1 MTAPA
6 GSSELQRTHGGKTR
20 IVFVD
25 IGRGLGALLV
35 VYSHIHLVWM
45 YRDHGISTA
54 VTDAVSATFAGPLH
68 LAAVGLI
75 AVPFFFLAS
84 GFVITPMALRQ
95 GHARFVVN
103 RLFRIYPLLAF
114 AILLTA
120 GALLVGLNPIETDQQ
135 GTVTLITVLTNIS
148 LVNYIVYPQV
158 VLLSVAWTLIVEV
171 IFYLTIILLLPLFRR
186 APWLAIAIQLTLIE
200 VIMMTR
206 AQFGPSYS
214 LFAFNM
220 LLTTMPIIGQVIWLG
235 FTRRISGLLAGVY
248 IGIAWWLYVWAKVL
262 EVGDIQ
268 AGYPTAVAVAI
279 LLFLLGLFAEPYL
292 RQRSAWTVL
301 SERTY
306 SIYLIHGITVFIV
319 LDALYG
325 LVPLWIAI
333 AIALGV
339 TAVVVEFSYRF
350 VELPARS
357 LGRSLARGLHQRATR
372 PRVTQAAR
380 EQAARD
386 RIGEPAPLHHV
397 PAGVRTQR

>member
-1 MTAPA
+1 MTVPA
-6 GSSELQRTHGGKTR
+6 GSSEPQRTRGVGNR

-35 VYSHIHLVWM
+35 VYSHLQVVWM
-45 YRDHGISTA
+45 QRDHGISTP
-54 VTDAVSATFAGPLH
+54 VTDAVSAAFASPLH
-68 LAAVGLI
+68 LAAPGLV

-95 GHARFVVN
+95 GHARFAIN
-103 RLFRIYPLLAF
+103 RFFRIYPLLAF

-135 GTVTLITVLTNIS
+135 GPVTPMTVLTNVS

-171 IFYLTIILLLPLFRR
+171 IFYLMIALLLPLFRR
-186 APWLAIAIQLTLIE
+186 APWLAVAIQLTLIE

-206 AQFGPSYS
+206 AEFGPSYS
-214 LFAFNM
+214 LFAFNV
-220 LLTTMPIIGQVIWLG
+220 LLTTLPIMGQIIWLG
-235 FTRRISGLLAGVY
+235 FTRRISGLLAGIY
-248 IGIAWWLYVWAKVL
+248 LGIAWLLYVWAKAL
-262 EVGDIQ
+262 EVGNIE
-268 AGYPTAVAVAI
+268 AGYPTAVMVAL

-292 RQRSAWTVL
+292 RQRSTWTLL

-306 SIYLIHGITVFIV
+306 SIYLLHGITVFIV
-319 LDALYG
+319 LDGLYG

-333 AIALGV
+333 AIALV
-339 TAVVVEFSYRF
+339 ATAVAVEFSYQF

-357 LGRSLARGLHQRATR
+357 LGRSLARGLRQRAAQ
-372 PRVTQAAR
+372 PAVTPTG
-380 EQAARD
+380 RD
-386 RIGEPAPLHHV
+386 RPGGSASLHGAS
-397 PAGVRTQR
+397 AGVRAER